1 MGIIY
6 YYKEV
11 NKEETLPMK
20 TPSTSLKQIK
30 CARGYTYNVLK
41 AENYNHKGADRVSFT
56 CRKPR
61 GKVIF
66 NVIGYEDG
74 TFSTAA

>member
-1 MGIIY
+1 
-6 YYKEV
+6 
-11 NKEETLPMK
+11 MK

-41 AENYNHKGADRVSFT
+41 AEKHITWGLERVVYT

-61 GKVIF
+61 GKVLYNI
-66 NVIGYEDG
+66 VGYENG